1 MKNAMWRIL
10 QVHSIKIST
19 ISVLCMA
26 AVAFLFPDGSAV
38 AAVSPQQGAAMLLD
52 TYTDNR
58 AKLTA
63 SSFGVPLFLNSFEQ
77 SSRVNVDVYGV
88 FDFPFNSVV
97 TALKVPSSW
106 CDIVSLHPNV
116 KACTYSKEPDSG
128 QLTFYIGKKVYQPP
142 KKARQVLYQYRT
154 VVQQRGYLDMIL
166 TADEGPFGTKD
177 HTMRFEALP
186 LDGGKTFVHVSYAY
200 NDSVALRLAEKAYF
214 ATLGR
219 DKVGFTVTGTDKS
232 GRPVYIG
239 GPRGA
244 IERNAVRYYFAIQ
257 TCINTLHSPRKT
269 LFRTRINQWY
279 DLTSLYKKQLLDL
292 SKTEYLKSKSRE
304 HENQVI
310 LQKQVKTRE

>member
-1 MKNAMWRIL
+1 MKRVLFKHLPIYVLSMVTAAIL
-10 QVHSIKIST
+10 IPT
-19 ISVLCMA
+19 
-26 AVAFLFPDGSAV
+26 GSAL
-38 AAVSPQQGAAMLLD
+38 AVVNPQQGAAMLLD
-52 TYTDNR
+52 TYTKNR
-58 AKLTA
+58 AKLSA

-97 TALKVPSSW
+97 SALKVPSSW

-128 QLTFYIGKKVYQPP
+128 QLIFYIGKKVYQPP
-142 KKARQVLYQYRT
+142 EEARQVRYQYRT
-154 VVQQRGYLDMIL
+154 VVQQRGYLDILL
-166 TADEGPFGTKD
+166 TADTGPFGTED

-186 LDGGKTFVHVSYAY
+186 LEGGKTFVHVNYAY

-219 DKVGFTVTGTDKS
+219 SKVGFTVTGTDRS
-232 GRPVYIG
+232 GMPVYIG

-257 TCINTLHSPRKT
+257 TCITTVHSPDKT
-269 LFRTRINQWY
+269 LFNTRIDQWY
-279 DLTSLYKKQLLDL
+279 DRTTLYKKQLLDL
-292 SKTEYLKSKSRE
+292 SKKEYLESKSRE
-304 HENQVI
+304 LENQVI
-310 LQKQVKTRE
+310 LQKQVQTRE

>member
-1 MKNAMWRIL
+1 M
-10 QVHSIKIST
+10 VT
-19 ISVLCMA
+19 A
-26 AVAFLFPDGSAV
+26 AIIFPAESAV
-38 AAVSPQQGAAMLLD
+38 AVVNPQQGAAMLLD
-52 TYTDNR
+52 IYTNNR
-58 AKLTA
+58 AKLSN

-88 FDFPFNSVV
+88 FDFSFNSVV

-142 KKARQVLYQYRT
+142 EEARPVQYHYRT
-154 VVQQRGYLDMIL
+154 VVQQRGYLDILL
-166 TADEGPFGTKD
+166 TADTGPFGTKD

-186 LDGGKTFVHVSYAY
+186 LGGGKAFVHVNYAY

-219 DKVGFTVTGTDKS
+219 NKVGFTVTGTDKS

-257 TCINTLHSPRKT
+257 TCINTVYSPDKT
-269 LFRTRINQWY
+269 LFSTRINQWY
-279 DLTSLYKKQLLDL
+279 DLTTLYKKQLLDL
-292 SKTEYLKSKSRE
+292 SKKEYLESKSKE
-304 HENQVI
+304 QKNQVI
-310 LQKQVKTRE
+310 LQKQVKTRD

>member
-1 MKNAMWRIL
+1 MVTAAIFFSAGSAL
-10 QVHSIKIST
+10 
-19 ISVLCMA
+19 A
-26 AVAFLFPDGSAV
+26 AVK
-38 AAVSPQQGAAMLLD
+38 PQQGAAMLRD
-52 TYTDNR
+52 IYRENR

-97 TALKVPSSW
+97 AALKVPSSW

-116 KACTYSKEPDSG
+116 KACTYSKEPASG

-142 KKARQVLYQYRT
+142 EEARQVQYQYRT
-154 VVQQRGYLDMIL
+154 VVQQKGYLDIVL
-166 TADEGPFGTKD
+166 TADEGPFGTED

-200 NDSVALRLAEKAYF
+200 NDSVALRLAEKVYF

-219 DKVGFTVTGTDKS
+219 NKVGFTVTGTDKS
-232 GRPVYIG
+232 GIPVYIG

-257 TCINTLHSPRKT
+257 TCITTVHSPDKT
-269 LFRTRINQWY
+269 LFSTRINQWY
-279 DLTSLYKKQLLDL
+279 DLTTLYKKQLLDL
-292 SKTEYLKSKSRE
+292 SKKEYLESKSRE
-304 HENQVI
+304 QENQVL
-310 LQKQVKTRE
+310 LQKQLQTRD

>member
-1 MKNAMWRIL
+1 MKRVSFKHHPIYVLFMVTA
-10 QVHSIKIST
+10 VVFFPAG
-19 ISVLCMA
+19 SV
-26 AVAFLFPDGSAV
+26 V
-38 AAVSPQQGAAMLLD
+38 AAVNPQQGAAMLRD
-52 TYTDNR
+52 TYTKNR
-58 AKLTA
+58 AKLTT
-63 SSFGVPLFLNSFEQ
+63 SNFGVPLFLNSFEQ

-97 TALKVPSSW
+97 SALKVPSSW

-116 KACTYSKEPDSG
+116 KACTYSKEPASG

-142 KKARQVLYQYRT
+142 EEARHVRYQYRT
-154 VVQQRGYLDMIL
+154 VVQQRGYLDILL
-166 TADEGPFGTKD
+166 TADEGPFGTEN

-200 NDSVALRLAEKAYF
+200 TDSVALRLAEKAYF

-232 GRPVYIG
+232 GLPVYIG

-257 TCINTLHSPRKT
+257 TCITTLHAPGKT
-269 LFRTRINQWY
+269 LFSTRINQWY
-279 DLTSLYKKQLLDL
+279 DLTARYKKQLLDL
-292 SKTEYLKSKSRE
+292 SKKEYLESKSRE
-304 HENQVI
+304 QENQVI
-310 LQKQVKTRE
+310 LQQQVKTRE

>member
-1 MKNAMWRIL
+1 MK
-10 QVHSIKIST
+10 KG
-19 ISVLCMA
+19 
-26 AVAFLFPDGSAV
+26 LFKHLLIYVRFMVTSAIFFSAGSAV
-38 AAVSPQQGAAMLLD
+38 AVVNPQQSEAMLLD
-52 TYTDNR
+52 TYTKNR
-58 AKLTA
+58 AKLSA

-97 TALKVPSSW
+97 SALKVPSSW

-128 QLTFYIGKKVYQPP
+128 QLTFYIGKKIYQPP
-142 KKARQVLYQYRT
+142 EDARQVRYHYRT
-154 VVQQRGYLDMIL
+154 VVQQKGYLDITL
-166 TADEGPFGTKD
+166 SAEEGPFGTAD

-219 DKVGFTVTGTDKS
+219 NKVGFTVTGTDKN
-232 GRPVYIG
+232 GIAVYIG

-244 IERNAVRYYFAIQ
+244 IERNTVRYYFAIQ
-257 TCINTLHSPRKT
+257 TCINSLHSPEKT
-269 LFRTRINQWY
+269 LFNTRINQWY
-279 DLTSLYKKQLLDL
+279 DLTTLYKKQLLDL
-292 SKTEYLKSKSRE
+292 PKNEYVESKTRE
-304 HENQVI
+304 HENQAI
-310 LQKQVKTRE
+310 LQKQVNTRD